1 MRLHCFP
8 AKSYAIAEGEI
19 IVYYVFI
26 LHEDSTRTIVVP
38 TTGSR
43 EFDLVIL
50 NPHAV
55 HHDSSEGTAAKR
67 RGETLNVRFKAD
79 RSQNR
84 STLRELSA
92 TSYRS
97 GRARAGLLY
106 AGVARAVRVSAAT
119 T

>member
-1 MRLHCFP
+1 ML

-50 NPHAV
+50 NPHARV
-55 HHDSSEGTAAKR
+55 
-67 RGETLNVRFKAD
+67 V
-79 RSQNR
+79 
-84 STLRELSA
+84 REL
-92 TSYRS
+92 RQK
-97 GRARAGLLY
+97 GGGKL
-106 AGVARAVRVSAAT
+106 
-119 T
+119 